1 MQDPLSCLPDLSCPN
16 VAGLIINFPKTA
28 WPMSVTQSCQHVLL
42 SSIIE
47 TFTRYSSCRTP
58 SAACP
63 TFLAPRLQ
71 ISSSTFESLLGPR
84 QSHKAVSTC
93 CSALSLRRSHGTHHA
108 GPPQLPARPFL
119 PQRCKSHHQ
128 LSKDCLPNVS
138 HTKLSA
144 RAAPLYHE
152 DVHTLPIMKDILSC
166 HSFHNVA
173 GLIIKFPKTAWPTS
187 VTQSCQHVLLSSI
200 IETFTRY
207 SSCRTPSAAC
217 PTFLAP
223 TLQLSSS
230 TFHLAHV
237 SHTKLSARAMLS
249 SIIETFT
256 RYSSCRTPS
265 AACPTFLA
273 PTLQVS
279 SSTFQRLRAQRQ
291 SHKAVSTCCS
301 ALSLRRSHGTHH
313 AGPPQLPARPL
324 SGPNI
329 AGLIIN
335 FPKDCLA
342 HVSHTKLSA
351 RAAQLYH

>member
-187 VTQSCQHVLLSSI
+187 VTQSCQHMLLSSIIETFTRYSSCLPDLSCHNTAGLIINFPKTACPTSVTQSCQHVLLSSI

-207 SSCRTPSAAC
+207 SSCRA
-217 PTFLAP
+217 
-223 TLQLSSS
+223 
-230 TFHLAHV
+230 
-237 SHTKLSARAMLS
+237 
-249 SIIETFT
+249 
-256 RYSSCRTPS
+256 PS

-279 SSTFQRLRAQRQ
+279 SSTFQRLLGPRQ

-301 ALSLRRSHGTHH
+301 ALSLRRSHCTHH
-313 AGPPQLPARPL
+313 AGPPQLPARPFLPQRCKSHHQL
-324 SGPNI
+324 S
-329 AGLIIN
+329 
-335 FPKDCLA
+335 KDCLPN
-342 HVSHTKLSA
+342 VSHTKLAA